1 MSSSNPRIQRVQAFY
16 DASPEME
23 WQRLDQHP
31 VEFALTRRILSEYL
45 PPAPAAILDLGGGP
59 GRYAFEL
66 AQQGYQVTL
75 ADLSPGNIE
84 LAKVKSEELNLP
96 LDEMI
101 VQDATQALPYDAN
114 SFDAVLLMGPLY
126 HITTHDQRLAALRHA
141 LHVLKPGGVLF
152 CAFITMIGAL
162 RAIIINDP
170 NQLEIEWLT
179 MKNGL
184 NSVDLGFTEAY
195 FARIPEIEALM
206 DAAGCQFIEM
216 VGCEG
221 FSVIVEKSFL
231 ETEMDEHTWQHWVDL
246 NLEFGRH
253 TTALEASDHILYVA
267 RKP

>member
-1 MSSSNPRIQRVQAFY
+1 MSPTDPRVQRVQTFY
-16 DASPEME
+16 DASVEME

-31 VEFALTRRILSEYL
+31 VELALTRRILSEYL
-45 PPAPAAILDLGGGP
+45 PPAPAAVLDLGGGP

-66 AQQGYQVTL
+66 TQQGYQVTL
-75 ADLSPGNIE
+75 ADLSPANIAFAEKKSKE
-84 LAKVKSEELNLP
+84 LCLALSEIL
-96 LDEMI
+96 
-101 VQDATQALPYDAN
+101 VQDASQPLPFPEN
-114 SFDAVLLMGPLY
+114 SFDAVLLLGPLY
-126 HITTHDQRLAALRHA
+126 HLNTFEQRLIAVGNA
-141 LHVLKPGGVLF
+141 LHVLKPGGMLF
-152 CAFITMIGAL
+152 AAFITLSGAL
-162 RAIIINDP
+162 RSIVMNSPNQLAAEWRTMHDGTNDP
-170 NQLEIEWLT
+170 N
-179 MKNGL
+179 
-184 NSVDLGFTEAY
+184 LGFTEAY

-216 VGCEG
+216 IGCEG